1 MKAAFIQNFGGPA
14 ALTYGDLPDPTPGQ
28 GQVLIDVAAAS
39 INAADWK
46 VTQGEY
52 NNPKFPVIIGRDF
65 SGTVAAVGAGVGD
78 LKVGDEVFGVCDVG
92 TEAANDRVHTVSRHR
107 IAIVRQRDKEA
118 FCLVRQIDRHGSG
131 VARHRQRVA
140 SVGSGVAQDHHFVGG
155 DRPIAL
161 DAGPHADPHRVPRA
175 RCAEPRAPN
184 PRRRRC

>member
-78 LKVGDEVFGVCDVG
+78 LKVGDEVFGVLEGGRDGTYCEKLVVG
-92 TEAANDRVHTVSRHR
+92 A
-107 IAIVRQRDKEA
+107 AIV
-118 FCLVRQIDRHGSG
+118 
-131 VARHRQRVA
+131 ARK
-140 SVGSGVAQDHHFVGG
+140 
-155 DRPIAL
+155 P
-161 DAGPHADPHRVPRA
+161 AGM
-175 RCAEPRAPN
+175 
-184 PRRRRC
+184 